1 MRSLSPALWLCV
13 LTTLAVVVGSN
24 AVVAD
29 ENALRKEWEAVYD
42 REILPIVQKLCVEC
56 HGDEDPEGDFDIA
69 QFTSG
74 KQVSKKLDRWKQVG
88 KRMRLKEMPPEG
100 SPQLNDEQ
108 KSAIHRWLD
117 SSPEQ
122 DLCGT
127 LATDE
132 TQAWYRGYVMS
143 RRLTR
148 TEYYNA
154 IRDLVGIPLDAEH
167 DIPSDGSGG
176 EGFDTAGDSLFTSA
190 IHVQRYLSNAS
201 WLIDEAVPETIPI
214 GDDARSQRVREA
226 RDRLL
231 GQLPGGDLTETDAA
245 KSIIARFARR
255 AWRRPVAD
263 QEVDRL
269 LTLFESAKARG
280 VSFIVA
286 VREPLKAILVSANFL
301 FVVEAES
308 PEGGIQKLTQHQ
320 LATRLA
326 LFIWSSTPDDELL
339 RQADDGKLETEAQ
352 VLAQTRRMLA
362 DPKARALAENFGM
375 QWLGLTSFLSSVR
388 PDSEIYPQYNEQ
400 LASDLYEQAVQ
411 LLADVFG
418 ENRSILELIDA
429 NHVYVNGN
437 LAAHYGLDIPIDA
450 PWQRLETTD
459 RRHGGVITLGAVLM
473 TTSYPRRTSPVLR
486 GRWVLEEVLGGEV
499 PPPPPDVPALDEAAA
514 ADSMTLRERLE
525 VHRKNP
531 ECSACHNRMDP
542 LGFGLENFD
551 GLGRWR
557 DTDQGLPIDSSGTL
571 PAGDQFQG
579 PEELKQVLLRRA
591 DEFEEHLIKKL
602 LGFALGRELNK
613 FDECVI
619 DDCKK
624 QLGSNDYRS
633 SVIIETIVTSY
644 PFQHR
649 YFKSAR
655 HP

>member
-1 MRSLSPALWLCV
+1 
-13 LTTLAVVVGSN
+13 
-24 AVVAD
+24 
-29 ENALRKEWEAVYD
+29 
-42 REILPIVQKLCVEC
+42 
-56 HGDEDPEGDFDIA
+56 
-69 QFTSG
+69 
-74 KQVSKKLDRWKQVG
+74 
-88 KRMRLKEMPPEG
+88 MRLKEMPPEG
-100 SPQLNDEQ
+100 SPQLNDQQ

-117 SSPEQ
+117 SSPQQ
-122 DLCGT
+122 DLCET

-154 IRDLVGIPLDAEH
+154 IRDLVGIPVAAEF

-190 IHVQRYLSNAS
+190 IHVQRYLSVAS
-201 WLIDEAVPETIPI
+201 WLIDEAVPETAPG
-214 GDDARSQRVREA
+214 GDDERAQRIRDA
-226 RDRLL
+226 RDRLV
-231 GQLPGGDLTETDAA
+231 GQLPSEKLSETDAA
-245 KSIIARFARR
+245 KSIVARFARR

-263 QEVDRL
+263 QEVDQL
-269 LTLFESAKARG
+269 LTLFESAKTRG
-280 VSFIVA
+280 ASFIAA

-301 FVVEAES
+301 FVIEPET

-326 LFIWSSTPDDELL
+326 LFIWSSIPDDELL
-339 RQADDGKLETEAQ
+339 RQADHGKLETDAQ

-362 DPKARALAENFGM
+362 DPKSRALAENFGM

-388 PDSEIYPQYNEQ
+388 PDSEIYPHYNEQ
-400 LASDLYEQAVQ
+400 LASDLYEEAVQ
-411 LLADVFG
+411 LLASVIG

-437 LAAHYGLDIPIDA
+437 LAAHYGFDLPKDA
-450 PWQRLETTD
+450 PWQQLEIND

-499 PPPPPDVPALDEAAA
+499 PPPPPGVPALDEAESAA
-514 ADSMTLRERLE
+514 SMTLRQRLE

-531 ECSACHNRMDP
+531 ECAACHNRMDP

-557 DTDQGLPIDSSGTL
+557 DTDQGLPIDSSGKL

-613 FDECVI
+613 FDQCVI

-624 QLGSNDYRS
+624 QLGSNDHRS

-649 YFKSAR
+649 YFKSASN
-655 HP
+655 P